1 MEFSEQPPDP
11 KKHNQEFRRRHLKL
25 NKSEEKFP
33 CVEIDDKPVPFES
46 FDANGIQLN
55 RLHRLVENQKV
66 AGITNL

>member
-1 MEFSEQPPDP
+1 MEVSEQPPDL

-46 FDANGIQLN
+46 FDANGTQLN
-55 RLHRLVENQKV
+55 KLH
-66 AGITNL
+66 